1 MSNQILNL
9 VHVSIED
16 MTSIMREVVATE
28 LQKVKE
34 LISLIPKEDD
44 SDKILTREEVCK
56 LLKVSTTTLFNWN
69 NDKILENHKVG
80 RRVYY
85 KKSDVLA
92 VLNPLK
98 AVS

>member
-1 MSNQILNL
+1 MLKNLNL

-16 MTSIMREVVATE
+16 MTSIMREVVASE
-28 LQKVKE
+28 LQKAKE
-34 LISLIPKEDD
+34 IISPTPIDD

-56 LLKVSTTTLFNWN
+56 LLKVSLTTLFNWN
-69 NDKILENHKVG
+69 NDKILVNYKVG

-85 KKSDVLA
+85 MKTDVLA
-92 VLNPLK
+92 LLNPIK

>member
-1 MSNQILNL
+1 MLKNLNL

-28 LQKVKE
+28 LLKVKD
-34 LISLIPKEDD
+34 LISLTPKEDD

-56 LLKVSTTTLFNWN
+56 LLKVSPTTLFHWN
-69 NDKILENHKVG
+69 NEKILVNYKVG

-92 VLNPLK
+92 LLNPLN

>member
-1 MSNQILNL
+1 
-9 VHVSIED
+9 

-34 LISLIPKEDD
+34 LISLTPKEDD

-56 LLKVSTTTLFNWN
+56 LLKVSLTTLFNWN
-69 NDKILENHKVG
+69 NDKTLVNYKVG

-85 KKSDVLA
+85 MKTDVLA
-92 VLNPLK
+92 LLNPIK

>member
-1 MSNQILNL
+1 MVNNQINL
-9 VHVSIED
+9 VHVSIEN

-34 LISLIPKEDD
+34 LISLTPKEDD

-56 LLKVSTTTLFNWN
+56 LLKVSLTTLFNWN
-69 NDKILENHKVG
+69 NDKTLVNYKVG
-80 RRVYY
+80 RRVFYM
-85 KKSDVLA
+85 KTDVLA
-92 VLNPLK
+92 LLNPIK

>member
-1 MSNQILNL
+1 MLKNLNL

-28 LQKVKE
+28 LLKVKE
-34 LISLIPKEDD
+34 LISLTPKEDD

-56 LLKVSTTTLFNWN
+56 LLKVSPTTLFNWN
-69 NDKILENHKVG
+69 NDKILVNYKVG

-85 KKSDVLA
+85 NKSDVL
-92 VLNPLK
+92 VLLNPLN

>member
-1 MSNQILNL
+1 MLKNLNL

-34 LISLIPKEDD
+34 LISITPKEEE
-44 SDKILTREEVCK
+44 SDKILTREEVSK
-56 LLKVSTTTLFNWN
+56 LLKVSLTTLFNWN
-69 NDKILENHKVG
+69 NDKTLVNYKVG

-85 KKSDVLA
+85 MKTDVLA
-92 VLNPLK
+92 LLNPIK

>member
-1 MSNQILNL
+1 MLKNLNL

-28 LQKVKE
+28 LLKVKD
-34 LISLIPKEDD
+34 LISLTPKEDD

-56 LLKVSTTTLFNWN
+56 LLKVSPTTLFHWN
-69 NDKILENHKVG
+69 NDKILVNYKVG

-85 KKSDVLA
+85 KQSDVLA
-92 VLNPLK
+92 ILNPLK
-98 AVS
+98 EAS

>member
-1 MSNQILNL
+1 MLKNLNL

-34 LISLIPKEDD
+34 LISLTPKEDD
-44 SDKILTREEVCK
+44 FDRIMTRDDVCK
-56 LLKVSTTTLFNWN
+56 LLKVSTTTLFHWH
-69 NDKILENHKVG
+69 NDKVLVNHKIG

-85 KKSDVLA
+85 MKADVMA
-92 VLNPLK
+92 KLNPLK
-98 AVS
+98 LVS

>member
-1 MSNQILNL
+1 MVNNQINL
-9 VHVSIED
+9 VHVSIEN

-34 LISLIPKEDD
+34 LISLTPKEDD

-56 LLKVSTTTLFNWN
+56 LLKVSLTTLFNWN
-69 NDKILENHKVG
+69 NDKTLVNYKVG

-85 KKSDVLA
+85 MKTDVLA
-92 VLNPLK
+92 LLNPIK

>member
-1 MSNQILNL
+1 MLKNLNL

-28 LQKVKE
+28 LLKVKD
-34 LISLIPKEDD
+34 LISLTPKEDD

-56 LLKVSTTTLFNWN
+56 LLKVSPTTLFHWN
-69 NDKILENHKVG
+69 NDKILVNYKVG

-85 KKSDVLA
+85 NKSDVLA
-92 VLNPLK
+92 ILNPLK
-98 AVS
+98 EVS

>member
-1 MSNQILNL
+1 MLKNLNL

-34 LISLIPKEDD
+34 LISITPKEDE
-44 SDKILTREEVCK
+44 SDKILTREEVSK
-56 LLKVSTTTLFNWN
+56 LLKVSLTTLFNWN
-69 NDKILENHKVG
+69 NDKTLVNYKVG
-80 RRVYY
+80 RRVFYM
-85 KKSDVLA
+85 KTDVLA
-92 VLNPLK
+92 LLNPIK